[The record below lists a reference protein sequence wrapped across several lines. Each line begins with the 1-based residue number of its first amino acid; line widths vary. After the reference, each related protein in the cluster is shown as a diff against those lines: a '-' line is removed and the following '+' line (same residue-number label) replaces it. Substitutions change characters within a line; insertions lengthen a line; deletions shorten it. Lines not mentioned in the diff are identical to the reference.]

1 MTPLTIRFLGAA
13 GTVTGSRFLVQAE
26 GHTLLIDCG
35 LFQGLK
41 QLRLQ
46 NWEPLPFPAKEIDA
60 VLLTHGH
67 MDHTGYLPCLLQQ
80 GFRGPIYATAP
91 TRAVTEIILRDSGKV
106 QEEEAER
113 ANLHGYSKHAP
124 AKPLYTIREAEK
136 TLSHLQTV
144 SQQEWLE
151 LFPEAGIRARW
162 HYNGHILGAC
172 FIELEIAG
180 KTLIFSG
187 DIGRSDDML
196 LYPPQKPDKADLLL
210 IESTYGNRLH
220 PHEDVA
226 ERLAELAAETL
237 SDGGSLLIP
246 GFAVER
252 TQTLLLLLSQ
262 LIRQK
267 RLPSVPIILD
277 SPMGSAVLK
286 LFAEFPEWHK
296 LSEADAQA
304 LTAGIHVVTQ
314 AQESLKIAKRQ
325 QPKIVLAGSGMLTGG
340 RMLGYLLYELPN
352 PASTVLLSGYQAEGT
367 RGRDLLE
374 GASHLKIQGV
384 HYPVRARVE
393 QLHGLS
399 AHADQ
404 AGLLDWLS
412 ELSSAPQQL
421 FIVHGEPDAALALQ
435 NRLAEAKGWQSQI
448 AQAGQV
454 LALTL

>member
-1 MTPLTIRFLGAA
+1 
-13 GTVTGSRFLVQAE
+13 
-26 GHTLLIDCG
+26 
-35 LFQGLK
+35 
-41 QLRLQ
+41 
-46 NWEPLPFPAKEIDA
+46 
-60 VLLTHGH
+60 
-67 MDHTGYLPCLLQQ
+67 
-80 GFRGPIYATAP
+80 
-91 TRAVTEIILRDSGKV
+91 
-106 QEEEAER
+106 
-113 ANLHGYSKHAP
+113 
-124 AKPLYTIREAEK
+124 
-136 TLSHLQTV
+136 
-144 SQQEWLE
+144 
-151 LFPEAGIRARW
+151 
-162 HYNGHILGAC
+162 
-172 FIELEIAG
+172 
-180 KTLIFSG
+180 
-187 DIGRSDDML
+187 
-196 LYPPQKPDKADLLL
+196 
-210 IESTYGNRLH
+210 
-220 PHEDVA
+220 
-226 ERLAELAAETL
+226 
-237 SDGGSLLIP
+237 LIP

-412 ELSSAPQQL
+412 ELSRAPEQL

-454 LALTL
+454 LELTL

>member
-1 MTPLTIRFLGAA
+1 MTTLKIRFLGAA

-124 AKPLYTIREAEK
+124 AKPLYTVREAEK
-136 TLSHLQTV
+136 TLGHLQTV
-144 SQQEWLE
+144 AQQEWLE

-172 FIELEIAG
+172 FIELEIAD
-180 KTLIFSG
+180 KTLVFSG
-187 DIGRSDDML
+187 DIGRSDDLL
-196 LYPPQKPDKADLLL
+196 LYPPHKPDKADLLL

-296 LSEADAQA
+296 LSETDAQA

-314 AQESLKIAKRQ
+314 AQESLRIAKRQ

-412 ELSSAPQQL
+412 ALPSAPQEL

-435 NRLAEAKGWQSQI
+435 GRLAEAKGWQSQI

-454 LALTL
+454 LELRL